1 MKNLELYK
9 PNQLIEIVG
18 NPISTQGIM
27 AYNFLIHKFQ
37 TLKTDKLTIS
47 MSEIFNSLDISDD
60 YEELYN
66 YLDSLQ
72 KIRVE
77 SRDSRGRIWGAFNL
91 LAVFQKRDDGV
102 FVQIPDPIF
111 KVLCTNSGNEKEKE
125 LYYTTIKLLEQRAFK
140 CSYSLIFYEIFKK
153 YEKINIPIFKLIELR
168 EFTKTIEKY
177 KEYNDFKRYVLEKA
191 LKEVNKF
198 DSKYEYSFK
207 EKRLGRKV
215 NEIRFIR
222 IDKNIIDVTPEP
234 QISEKLLKVIEKSRK
249 NRFIESS
256 YSQKAMEK
264 ILQKYDEKDI
274 IKALGE
280 LYKYNSEIKNF
291 SKILTSKIEDIKN
304 SIMSKINENQGYI
317 LGQEEVE
324 TPLKT
329 NIIESK
335 KSDLDIEKEK
345 VSNLIRKSK
354 LPTNQRLFF
363 LGQLNNIETFESLEN
378 FKKII
383 EGQIALV

>member
-37 TLKTDKLTIS
+37 TLKTDRLTIS

-91 LAVFQKRDDGV
+91 LAVFQKRNEGV

-111 KVLCTNSGNEKEKE
+111 KVLCTNYGNEKEKE
-125 LYYTTIKLLEQRAFK
+125 LYYTTIRLLEQRAFK

-177 KEYNDFKRYVLEKA
+177 DDYKNFKRYVLNKA
-191 LKEVNKF
+191 LEEINQF
-198 DSKYEYSFK
+198 DSKYKYSFE

-215 NEIRFIR
+215 NEIKFIR
-222 IDKNIIDVTPEP
+222 TEKNIIDITPEP
-234 QISEKLLKVIEKSRK
+234 QISEKLLKAIIKARK
-249 NRFIESS
+249 NRFIDNS
-256 YSQKAMEK
+256 YSQKAMDK
-264 ILQKYDEKDI
+264 IISMYDEKDI

-280 LYKYNSEIKNF
+280 LYKYNSEINNF
-291 SKILTSKIEDIKN
+291 QRILISKIDDIKSSKI
-304 SIMSKINENQGYI
+304 
-317 LGQEEVE
+317 
-324 TPLKT
+324 PLKP
-329 NIIESK
+329 IESESEGTTAK
-335 KSDLDIEKEK
+335 NDSNEFKEHLNDSNKQLIEISKEDYELLYEMYLK
-345 VSNLIRKSK
+345 DNDA
-354 LPTNQRLFF
+354 P
-363 LGQLNNIETFESLEN
+363 N
-378 FKKII
+378 FKSVRIGFDRMNKTKYKII
-383 EGQIALV
+383 E

>member
-9 PNQLIEIVG
+9 PNQLIEIIG

-60 YEELYN
+60 YEELYS

-111 KVLCTNSGNEKEKE
+111 KVLCTNYGNEKEKE

-168 EFTKTIEKY
+168 GFTKTIEKY

-191 LKEVNKF
+191 LKEINKF
-198 DSKYEYSFK
+198 DSEYEYSFE
-207 EKRLGRKV
+207 EKRLGRKI
-215 NEIRFIR
+215 NEIKFIR
-222 IDKNIIDVTPEP
+222 TDKNIIDVTEP
-234 QISEKLLKVIEKSRK
+234 QISDKLLNSIEKARK
-249 NRFIESS
+249 NRFIDES

-264 ILQKYDEKDI
+264 LLQKYDEKDI

-304 SIMSKINENQGYI
+304 SKMDKIKENQGYT

-324 TPLKT
+324 TPLKID
-329 NIIESK
+329 IIEPK
-335 KSDLDIEKEK
+335 KFNLDTEKEK
-345 VSNLIRKSK
+345 VSNLIRNSG
-354 LPTNQRLFF
+354 LPTSQRLFF
-363 LGQLNNIETFESLEN
+363 LGQLDNIENFESLEN
-378 FKKII
+378 FKKVI

>member
-168 EFTKTIEKY
+168 GFTKTIEKY

>member
-9 PNQLIEIVG
+9 PNQLIEIIG

-60 YEELYN
+60 YEELYS

-111 KVLCTNSGNEKEKE
+111 KVLCTNYGNEKEKE

-168 EFTKTIEKY
+168 GFTKTIEKY

-191 LKEVNKF
+191 LKEINKF
-198 DSKYEYSFK
+198 DSEYEYSFE
-207 EKRLGRKV
+207 EKRLGRKI
-215 NEIRFIR
+215 NEIKFIR
-222 IDKNIIDVTPEP
+222 TDKNIIDVTEP
-234 QISEKLLKVIEKSRK
+234 QISDKLLNSIEKARK
-249 NRFIESS
+249 NRFIDES

-264 ILQKYDEKDI
+264 LLQKYDEKDI

-280 LYKYNSEIKNF
+280 LYKYNSEIKSF
-291 SKILTSKIEDIKN
+291 TKILTAKIEDIKN
-304 SIMSKINENQGYI
+304 SKMTKIKKNQGYI
-317 LGQEEVE
+317 LDQKEVE
-324 TPLKT
+324 TLFKT
-329 NIIESK
+329 DIIEPK
-335 KSDLDIEKEK
+335 KFNLDTEKEK
-345 VSNLIRKSK
+345 VSNLIRNSG
-354 LPTNQRLFF
+354 LPTSQRLFF
-363 LGQLNNIETFESLEN
+363 LGQLDNIENFESLEN

>member
-77 SRDSRGRIWGAFNL
+77 SRDSKGRIWGAFNL
-91 LAVFQKRDDGV
+91 LAVFQKRSEGV

-111 KVLCTNSGNEKEKE
+111 KALCTNYGNENEKE

-177 KEYNDFKRYVLEKA
+177 DDYKNFKRYVLNKA
-191 LKEVNKF
+191 LKEINKF
-198 DSKYEYSFK
+198 DNKYEYSFE

-215 NEIRFIR
+215 NEIKFIR
-222 IDKNIIDVTPEP
+222 TDKNIIDVTSGS
-234 QISEKLLKVIEKSRK
+234 QISDKLLNSIEKARK
-249 NRFIESS
+249 NKFIDIC
-256 YSQKAMEK
+256 YSQKAMDK
-264 ILQKYDEKDI
+264 IIEKYDEKDI

-280 LYKYNSEIKNF
+280 LYKYNLEIKSF

-304 SIMSKINENQGYI
+304 SKMDKIKENQGYI

-324 TPLKT
+324 RPLKID
-329 NIIESK
+329 IIEPK
-335 KSDLDIEKEK
+335 KSDLTIKKEEI
-345 VSNLIRKSK
+345 SNLIRNSG
-354 LPTNQRLFF
+354 LPTERRLFLMGK
-363 LGQLNNIETFESLEN
+363 LGDIKDLEDLEK
-378 FKKII
+378 FKKSLDI
-383 EGQIALV
+383 

>member
-37 TLKTDKLTIS
+37 TLKTDRLTIS

-91 LAVFQKRDDGV
+91 LAVFQKRNEGV

-111 KVLCTNSGNEKEKE
+111 KVLYTNYGNEKEKE
-125 LYYTTIKLLEQRAFK
+125 LYYTTIRLLEQRAFK

-177 KEYNDFKRYVLEKA
+177 DDYKNFKRYVLNKA
-191 LKEVNKF
+191 LEEINQF
-198 DSKYEYSFK
+198 DSKYKYSFE

-215 NEIRFIR
+215 NEIKFIR
-222 IDKNIIDVTPEP
+222 TEKNIIDITPEP
-234 QISEKLLKVIEKSRK
+234 QISEKLLKAIIKARK
-249 NRFIESS
+249 NRFIDNS
-256 YSQKAMEK
+256 YSQKAMDK
-264 ILQKYDEKDI
+264 IISMHDEKDI

-280 LYKYNSEIKNF
+280 LYKYNSEINNF
-291 SKILTSKIEDIKN
+291 QRILISKIDDIK
-304 SIMSKINENQGYI
+304 SSKM
-317 LGQEEVE
+317 
-324 TPLKT
+324 PLKPIVIVSDDT
-329 NIIESK
+329 SAKNDSNEFKGHLNDSNKQLIEISK
-335 KSDLDIEKEK
+335 EDYELLYEMYLKE
-345 VSNLIRKSK
+345 NDA
-354 LPTNQRLFF
+354 P
-363 LGQLNNIETFESLEN
+363 N
-378 FKKII
+378 FKSVRIGFDRMNKTKYKII
-383 EGQIALV
+383 D

>member
-9 PNQLIEIVG
+9 PNQLIEIIG

-60 YEELYN
+60 YEELYS

-111 KVLCTNSGNEKEKE
+111 KVLCTNYGNEKEKE

-168 EFTKTIEKY
+168 GFTKTIEKY

-191 LKEVNKF
+191 LKEINKF
-198 DSKYEYSFK
+198 DSEYEYSFE
-207 EKRLGRKV
+207 EKRLGRKI
-215 NEIRFIR
+215 NEIKFIR
-222 IDKNIIDVTPEP
+222 TDKNIINVTEP
-234 QISEKLLKVIEKSRK
+234 QISDKLLNSIEKARK
-249 NRFIESS
+249 NRFIDES

-264 ILQKYDEKDI
+264 LLQKYDEKDI
-274 IKALGE
+274 IKALRE
-280 LYKYNSEIKNF
+280 LYKYNSEIKSF
-291 SKILTSKIEDIKN
+291 TKILTAKIEDIKN
-304 SIMSKINENQGYI
+304 SKMTKIKKNQGHI

-324 TPLKT
+324 TLLKT
-329 NIIESK
+329 DIIEPK
-335 KSDLDIEKEK
+335 KFNLDTEKEK
-345 VSNLIRKSK
+345 VSNLIRNSG
-354 LPTNQRLFF
+354 LPTSQRLFF
-363 LGQLNNIETFESLEN
+363 LGQLDNIENFESLEN